1 MKKYI
6 FTILSVAVLMTTSC
20 DDILDRPQLNT
31 PTDGTFWKTE
41 MDARLYAN
49 GFYRNYF
56 VGYADGWATNY
67 TPLRGM
73 SFSDDLASTGQ
84 QSSFSNSIPT
94 SLGSSNANDLATY
107 QTQYVGPTW
116 NFTWIRKA
124 NVFMERLEANMKGNV
139 TEEAFNHWHAVAAFF
154 KCFSYSRLV
163 AVFGDV
169 PYYETSFA
177 NSDLEAMYKDRD
189 SRVFVMDK
197 VHDMLKNEVLV
208 NMRNNDGANT
218 LNRYVAAAFASRW
231 MLFEGTWQKY
241 HGGDQAAATKYL
253 QLAKEVAEIV
263 INSGKFAIDTP
274 FREVFGSQDLKGNKE
289 AIMYRHYTFEMLK
302 HHIASYSNGVESQAP
317 APNLALA
324 KSFICQDG
332 KVYQHSDI
340 ENAKLL
346 SIANL
351 AKTRD
356 PRFEATFID
365 HVNTNSVTL
374 LYASKFID
382 REALTMDNPKNN
394 PIYDS
399 NTNTNDAPVIRYA
412 EVLLNWIEA
421 KAELGG
427 VTQTDIDNSI
437 NQLRRRPLDAT
448 AQAKGLKKYC

>member
-6 FTILSVAVLMTTSC
+6 LIILSAVVLATTSC

-56 VGYADGWATNY
+56 VGYADGWTTNY
-67 TPLRGM
+67 APLRGY

-84 QSSFSNSIPT
+84 QSSFSNSIPST
-94 SLGSSNANDLATY
+94 LGSSNTGDLATY

-139 TEEAFNHWHAVAAFF
+139 TEEAYNHWHAVAAFF

-197 VHDMLKNEVLV
+197 VYDMLKNEVLV
-208 NMRNNDGANT
+208 NIRTNDGDNT

-241 HGGDQAAATKYL
+241 HGGDQTAANKYL
-253 QLAKEVAEIV
+253 QLAKEAAEIV
-263 INSGKFAIDTP
+263 INSGKYAIDTP
-274 FREVFGSQDLKGNKE
+274 FRDVFGSQDLKGNKE

-332 KVYQHSDI
+332 KVY
-340 ENAKLL
+340 
-346 SIANL
+346 
-351 AKTRD
+351 
-356 PRFEATFID
+356 P
-365 HVNTNSVTL
+365 
-374 LYASKFID
+374 
-382 REALTMDNPKNN
+382 
-394 PIYDS
+394 
-399 NTNTNDAPVIRYA
+399 
-412 EVLLNWIEA
+412 
-421 KAELGG
+421 
-427 VTQTDIDNSI
+427 
-437 NQLRRRPLDAT
+437 
-448 AQAKGLKKYC
+448 

>member
-6 FTILSVAVLMTTSC
+6 LIILSAVVLATTSC

-56 VGYADGWATNY
+56 VGYADGWTTNY
-67 TPLRGM
+67 APLRGY

-84 QSSFSNSIPT
+84 QSSFSNSIPST
-94 SLGSSNANDLATY
+94 LGSSNTGDLATY

-139 TEEAFNHWHAVAAFF
+139 TEEAYNHWHAVAAFF

-197 VHDMLKNEVLV
+197 VYDMLKNEVLV
-208 NMRNNDGANT
+208 NIRTNDGDNT

-241 HGGDQAAATKYL
+241 HGGDQTAANKYL
-253 QLAKEVAEIV
+253 QLAKEAAEIV
-263 INSGKFAIDTP
+263 INSGKYAIDTP
-274 FREVFGSQDLKGNKE
+274 FRDVFGSQDLKGNKE

-332 KVYQHSDI
+332 KVYQHSDL

-346 SIANL
+346 SVANL

-365 HVNTNSVTL
+365 HVNINSVTL

-427 VTQTDIDNSI
+427 VTQEDIGSVFQSFSLCSSI
-437 NQLRRRPLDAT
+437 QRT
-448 AQAKGLKKYC
+448 AS